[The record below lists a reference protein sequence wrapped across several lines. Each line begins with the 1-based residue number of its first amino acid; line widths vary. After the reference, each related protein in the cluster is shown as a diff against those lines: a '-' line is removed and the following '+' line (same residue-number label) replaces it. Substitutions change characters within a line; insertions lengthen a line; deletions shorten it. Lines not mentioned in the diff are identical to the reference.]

1 MYLDLLRGQ
10 GTASHLPQNIV
21 VSLDFATLK
30 VALTDL
36 GQLGHDALLVAEDE
50 LRGGAEVDVVAHRR
64 RHVEAQHV
72 TSAAQSTGHELCG

>member
-1 MYLDLLRGQ
+1 MEGRGTTSYRPHIVSYL
-10 GTASHLPQNIV
+10 S
-21 VSLDFATLK
+21 TLK

-72 TSAAQSTGHELCG
+72 TSAAQSTHELLVCW

>member
-1 MYLDLLRGQ
+1 MEGA
-10 GTASHLPQNIV
+10 GHNILSPAYRM

-72 TSAAQSTGHELCG
+72 TSAAQSTHEILACG